1 MLTIIGCGNPNRSD
15 DGAGVAV
22 VQRLIDRYGGDRAP
36 GARFF
41 DAGTSGMEVM
51 FKARGSSELVV
62 VDASSSNSEPGS
74 IFDVPGEVLAN
85 AAAPGHGLHGFR
97 WDHALYAGRMIY
109 GRDFPERVTVYL
121 IERQTLDL
129 GIGLSEPVERA
140 VQRVV
145 QRLMARLD
153 ALDASRDAS
162 TERASGGDEALA
174 RAPVNPH
181 GGPTPP
187 TPGAGA

>member
-22 VQRLIDRYGGDRAP
+22 VQRLMARFGGDRAP

-74 IFDVPGEVLAN
+74 IFDVPGEELAK

-97 WDHALYAGRMIY
+97 WDHALYAGKKIY

-129 GIGLSEPVERA
+129 GLGLSAPVERA
-140 VQRVV
+140 VERVV
-145 QRLMARLD
+145 KLIVARLD
-153 ALDASRDAS
+153 TLNDPLDPANQRAGRDPGVAPAAPEASS
-162 TERASGGDEALA
+162 
-174 RAPVNPH
+174 
-181 GGPTPP
+181 
-187 TPGAGA
+187 

>member
-22 VQRLIDRYGGDRAP
+22 VHRLMLRFGGDRAP

-51 FKARGSSELVV
+51 FKARGSTELIV
-62 VDASSSNSEPGS
+62 VDASASDSEPGS

-85 AAAPGHGLHGFR
+85 AQAPGHGLHGFR
-97 WDHALYAGRMIY
+97 WDHALYAGKKIY

-121 IERQTLDL
+121 IERQTLEL

-140 VQRVV
+140 VERVV
-145 QRLMARLD
+145 KLIVARLSTLND
-153 ALDASRDAS
+153 PLDAATRG
-162 TERASGGDEALA
+162 ASGELGAAVTPEA
-174 RAPVNPH
+174 
-181 GGPTPP
+181 GS
-187 TPGAGA
+187 

>member
-22 VQRLIDRYGGDRAP
+22 VRRLIERHGGDRAP

-85 AAAPGHGLHGFR
+85 AATPGHGLHGFR
-97 WDHALYAGRMIY
+97 WDHALYGRE
-109 GRDFPERVTVYL
+109 FPERVTVYL
-121 IERQTLDL
+121 IERQTLEL

-145 QRLMARLD
+145 QLIMARLD
-153 ALDASRDAS
+153 ALCAPFGAPS
-162 TERASGGDEALA
+162 ERATGASGGDVA
-174 RAPVNPH
+174 RAHAPLAPD
-181 GGPTPP
+181 GLTPP
-187 TPGAGA
+187 PPEAGS